1 MARYAVMADDGVTV
15 VNVAEAAADYAAAQG
30 WIPAKNAGPG
40 WTKQG
45 ANFVPPAA
53 MPDPPEPQLSK
64 AQLVAAID
72 YLGAQVMAIK
82 GKVEALPAAAG
93 EVKP

>member
-1 MARYAVMADDGVTV
+1 MGRYAVMDGARVANVVEAD
-15 VNVAEAAADYAAAQG
+15 ADYAAAQG

-45 ANFVPPAA
+45 ANFVPPVA
-53 MPDPPEPQLSK
+53 MPDPPQPELTK

-72 YLGAQVMAIK
+72 YLGGLVMEIK
-82 GKVEALPAAAG
+82 GKVEAMPVEAD
-93 EVKP
+93 EVKRG

>member
-1 MARYAVMADDGVTV
+1 MQTGRFAIMDGATV
-15 VNVAEAAADYAAAQG
+15 VNVAEATPDYAAAQG
-30 WIPAKNAGPG
+30 WIPAGKAGPG

-45 ANFVPPAA
+45 AAFIPPADA
-53 MPDPPEPQLSK
+53 PAPVELTK

-82 GKVEALPAAAG
+82 GKVEAMPIQQA
-93 EVKP
+93 EVKGG